1 MAQPTGTG
9 AATDLIPAFRDELCL
24 DFANTRYW
32 RGTETP
38 TEGLGSI
45 GDVVAWCRSAGLLSE
60 AAAESALRWWEE
72 QPDRAAAAFLE
83 AIALREAIYGVFRA
97 IADGRE
103 PPPDAMLALNAALLR
118 APNRLGIERQGGSFA
133 WRIPHTSEPSAAAL
147 LGPIVWSGTE
157 LLLGSRLPRVR
168 HCANERCLWL
178 FLDDSKGGTR
188 RWCSMS
194 ACGNRAKAHRH
205 YARKKKKR

>member
-9 AATDLIPAFRDELCL
+9 APAGLIPAFRDELCL

-38 TEGLGSI
+38 TEGLGGI
-45 GDVVAWCRSAGLLSE
+45 GDVVAWCKSAGLISE
-60 AAAESALRWWEE
+60 PAAEGARRWWEE
-72 QPDRAAAAFLE
+72 QPDRGAAAFLE
-83 AIALREAIYGVFRA
+83 AIALREALYEVFRA
-97 IADGRE
+97 IADGKE
-103 PPPDAMLALNAALLR
+103 PPEDAMRALNAALAR
-118 APNRLGIERQGGSFA
+118 APSRLGIERQGGNFA
-133 WRIPHTSEPSAAAL
+133 WRIPHTSEPAVAAL
-147 LGPIVWSGTE
+147 LAPVVWSGTE

-178 FLDDSKGGTR
+178 FLDDSKSGTR